1 MPKEN
6 PAKGPA
12 TENFKRSSRFGTIF
26 RILVIEPKDP
36 ICQKKLVRFF
46 KHEYAQMT
54 AKEYENKRYGQE
66 SEVGYYSCQWE
77 IEENNALTENTH
89 ISMQPRSC
97 PGLSSKARFT
107 SLAEL
112 SGHFRKY
119 DLSRKSRHLRIH

>member
-89 ISMQPRSC
+89 ISMQPEAAQDYL
-97 PGLSSKARFT
+97 PKHI
-107 SLAEL
+107 SLRL
-112 SGHFRKY
+112 QNY
-119 DLSRKSRHLRIH
+119 RIIFANMIYQGNQGI